1 MDLTNLKT
9 NRGAVVSIHRGKI
22 TTTNLWWECGWFII
36 TDSTVLQALGEICAA
51 EQAGR
56 PDEAEQKALD
66 LRTKISNPSTI
77 GQPYRRQGGAPRP
90 VSSQQQGT
98 TQPQGATQA
107 QTQTQ
112 QGISNTELQNRK
124 ISISQR
130 LIKFFS
136 EFNFAPSPRFVNTLM
151 NNIGSIKKAQ
161 AYVGYYFKLI
171 GHMYY
176 TQVRDKVKSDE
187 FKQIINDMQYIQS
200 YCTTKVNK
208 RLEIK
213 FGPAGGGKTTAAM
226 VQNPNAKVIVCAGTM
241 DATDL
246 MEAFDFNDQNGNPQ
260 FKPSELQMAM
270 INGETIILDELA
282 NLPIDTL
289 RFAQGFLDSKEEFYY
304 KGKLIKIHPN
314 FKVVATMNDIITG
327 QDVILPE
334 PIVDR
339 AFKLE
344 YYELEADA
352 LAKYAF

>member
-22 TTTNLWWECGWFII
+22 TTTNLWWESGWYII
-36 TDSTVLQALGEICAA
+36 IDPQVLQALAEICAA
-51 EQAGR
+51 EQAGQ
-56 PDEAEQKALD
+56 PDVAEQKALA
-66 LRTKISNPSTI
+66 LRTAYPVPANI
-77 GQPYRRQGGAPRP
+77 GQPYRRQGATPRP
-90 VSSQQQGT
+90 AQPT
-98 TQPQGATQA
+98 TAQPQQQA

-112 QGISNTELQNRK
+112 QQGLSPSELQSRK
-124 ISISQR
+124 LSITQR

-136 EFNFAPSPRFVNTLM
+136 EFNFAPSPRFTNTLM
-151 NNIGSIKKAQ
+151 ANVKNMKTAQ
-161 AYVGYYFKLI
+161 QYVGSYFKLI

-187 FKQIINDMQYIQS
+187 FKSIIADMQYIQS
-200 YCTTKVNK
+200 YCTAKVNK

-226 VQNPNAKVIVCAGTM
+226 VQNPNAKVIVCSGTM

-314 FKVVATMNDIITG
+314 FKVVATMNDVITG

-339 AFKLE
+339 AAKLE
-344 YYELEADA
+344 YFELEADA

>member
-22 TTTNLWWECGWFII
+22 TTTNLWWESGWYII
-36 TDSTVLQALGEICAA
+36 VDPQVIQVLGEICNA

-56 PDEAEQKALD
+56 PDEAERKALD
-66 LRTKISNPSTI
+66 LRTAYPVVSNI
-77 GQPYRRQGGAPRP
+77 GQPYRRQGSSARP
-90 VSSQQQGT
+90 
-98 TQPQGATQA
+98 ATP
-107 QTQTQ
+107 TSQTQ
-112 QGISNTELQNRK
+112 QQPQQQTQQQTTSGIDPTELKNRK
-124 ISISQR
+124 QSIADR

-136 EFNFAPSPRFVNTLM
+136 EFNFAPSPRFTNTLM
-151 NNIGSIKKAQ
+151 ANVKSLKKAQ
-161 AYVGYYFKLI
+161 QYVGNYFKLI

-187 FKQIINDMQYIQS
+187 FKTIVSDMQYIQS
-200 YCTTKVNK
+200 YCTIQVNK

-339 AFKLE
+339 AMSLE
-344 YYELEADA
+344 YYELDA
-352 LAKYAF
+352 ESLAKYAF